1 MRLGPVRRTNSD
13 AVPCPEFAKAPTAGA
28 DDRYERK
35 EPIVPR
41 VLVAE
46 DEKDI
51 QFLYTAWLR
60 REGYDVTTADNGLEA
75 ITAFEASGFDI
86 VILDVMMP
94 EVDGLEV
101 CRHIRA
107 GDPHVPILM
116 VSALARP
123 DDVERGLQ
131 AGASLYVDKPVTP
144 REVILRINE
153 VVAAA

>member
-1 MRLGPVRRTNSD
+1 M
-13 AVPCPEFAKAPTAGA
+13 
-28 DDRYERK
+28 
-35 EPIVPR
+35 PR

-75 ITAFEASGFDI
+75 ISAFEADRFDI
-86 VILDVMMP
+86 VVLDVMMP
-94 EVDGLEV
+94 EVDGLAV

-107 GDPHVPILM
+107 LEPDVPILM

-123 DDVERGLQ
+123 DDIERGLE

-144 REVILRINE
+144 KEVLLRITE
-153 VVAAA
+153 VVTAA